1 MTNGK
6 FLISVLAA
14 GLISGFVAG
23 VTVSALTDHSK
34 ELNELKEM
42 TSNLIEVYE
51 NDPDNLE
58 DQIVIISNAI
68 DYHSYECM
76 CEECINEESL

>member
-51 NDPDNLE
+51 TDPDNLE

-68 DYHSYECM
+68 DYHSYDCM
-76 CEECINEESL
+76 CPDCLDDLL